1 MKMIY
6 LRDFGLPGSPRSR
19 EVQLCVNY
27 GVRRGR
33 RKFWLGLWNE
43 IFLDCGYVETMTFLY
58 TIIILKVG
66 PLSYNIFFKKYFI
79 WCHFSKTNTINLKL
93 KSSILIENFYM
104 MCHLCGF

>member
-6 LRDFGLPGSPRSR
+6 LRDFGLLGSPRSR

-43 IFLDCGYVETMTFLY
+43 IFLNCGYVETMTFLY

-66 PLSYNIFFKKYFI
+66 PLSYNIFFKNILYGVTFR
-79 WCHFSKTNTINLKL
+79 KL
-93 KSSILIENFYM
+93 TL
-104 MCHLCGF
+104 